1 VLAKTHLS
9 AGDYG
14 RGNDN
19 RNDVMITYGK
29 RATASSRL
37 RAISCILLAI
47 SAGLVVFTGITS
59 SRAINPRG
67 SASLLGAVA
76 SAKAAEH
83 YGVQIGTVS
92 VDGPTPTPFPC
103 PLCWFARTRSENF
116 DYLTPPQLPGG
127 WLATNALGPPPL
139 WVTSNSGLPTPP
151 ADTAPNALFI
161 DDPADVS
168 DKRLDGWFVSFFEDC
183 CVLLTFRHNFN
194 LEASDLDP
202 NVGFD
207 GGVLELS
214 TDNGNTF
221 QDIIAAGG
229 GFVSGGYNRTIA
241 TDRGSPIAGRQA
253 WSGNSNGFI
262 TTVVGLPEGSLQGRL
277 RWRMASDS
285 SGGNEGWRVDSL
297 YMTWCEGMG
306 TPCPTPTPRRG
317 STPTP
322 RSRPTPPPHP

>member
-1 VLAKTHLS
+1 MII
-9 AGDYG
+9 
-14 RGNDN
+14 N
-19 RNDVMITYGK
+19 RK

-37 RAISCILLAI
+37 RAVSCLLFTI
-47 SAGLVVFTGITS
+47 SAALVVLAGIAS
-59 SRAINPRG
+59 SRAINQGG
-67 SASLLGAVA
+67 SASPLGAVA
-76 SAKAAEH
+76 SAKAAD
-83 YGVQIGTVS
+83 GVQIGRVS
-92 VDGPTPTPFPC
+92 VDGPTPTPQPC
-103 PLCWFARTRSENF
+103 PLCWIPRTRTENF
-116 DYLTPPQLPGG
+116 DGLTPPVLPGG

-139 WVTSNSGLPTPP
+139 WVTSNSGLPIPP
-151 ADTAPNALFI
+151 ADSPPNALFI
-161 DDPADVS
+161 DDPAVVS

-194 LEASDLDP
+194 LAASDLDP

-229 GFVSGGYNRTIA
+229 GFISGGYNRTIA

-262 TTVVGLPEGSLQGRL
+262 TTVVGLNGAQLQGRL
-277 RWRMASDS
+277 RWRMASDN
-285 SGGNEGWRVDSL
+285 SGDNEGWRVDSL

-306 TPCPTPTPRRG
+306 TPCPTPTPWRP

>member
-1 VLAKTHLS
+1 
-9 AGDYG
+9 
-14 RGNDN
+14 
-19 RNDVMITYGK
+19 MIANQK
-29 RATASSRL
+29 PIAASSRL
-37 RAISCILLAI
+37 RTALCVFLLIAAGIAVVAAI
-47 SAGLVVFTGITS
+47 
-59 SRAINPRG
+59 G
-67 SASLLGAVA
+67 SARDLNQPRLPLSEPPDRQIARR
-76 SAKAAEH
+76 SA
-83 YGVQIGTVS
+83 
-92 VDGPTPTPFPC
+92 DGPTPTPFPC
-103 PLCWFARTRSENF
+103 PPCWQQLGFSANF
-116 DYLTPPQLPGG
+116 DAVMPPALPQG

-139 WVTSNSGLPTPP
+139 WVTSNSGVPMPP

-161 DDPADVS
+161 DDPAVVS
-168 DKRLDGWFVSFFEDC
+168 DKRLDGWFLNFFEDC

-214 TDNGNTF
+214 TDGGNTF
-221 QDIIAAGG
+221 QDILADGG

-262 TTVVGLPEGSLQGRL
+262 TTVVGLPAAGLQGRL
-277 RWRMASDS
+277 RWRMASDN

-317 STPTP
+317 STP
-322 RSRPTPPPHP
+322 

>member
-1 VLAKTHLS
+1 MSEQTDWQIARRS
-9 AGDYG
+9 A
-14 RGNDN
+14 
-19 RNDVMITYGK
+19 
-29 RATASSRL
+29 
-37 RAISCILLAI
+37 
-47 SAGLVVFTGITS
+47 
-59 SRAINPRG
+59 
-67 SASLLGAVA
+67 
-76 SAKAAEH
+76 
-83 YGVQIGTVS
+83 
-92 VDGPTPTPFPC
+92 DGPTPTPFPC
-103 PLCWFARTRSENF
+103 PLCWFARTRTENF
-116 DYLTPPQLPGG
+116 DLVTPPQLPPD

-139 WVTSNSGLPTPP
+139 WVTSNSGLPMPP

-161 DDPADVS
+161 DDPAVVS

-202 NVGFD
+202 TVGFD

-214 TDNGNTF
+214 TDGGNTF
-221 QDIIAAGG
+221 QDIVAAGG

-262 TTVVGLPEGSLQGRL
+262 TTVVGLPAGSLQGRL
-277 RWRMASDS
+277 RWRMASDN
-285 SGGNEGWRVDSL
+285 SGGNQGWRVDSL

-306 TPCPTPTPRRG
+306 TPCPTPTPRPR

-322 RSRPTPPPHP
+322 RSRPTPLPHP

>member
-1 VLAKTHLS
+1 MT
-9 AGDYG
+9 
-14 RGNDN
+14 RGEW
-19 RNDVMITYGK
+19 
-29 RATASSRL
+29 
-37 RAISCILLAI
+37 
-47 SAGLVVFTGITS
+47 TS
-59 SRAINPRG
+59 V
-67 SASLLGAVA
+67 AVA
-76 SAKAAEH
+76 
-83 YGVQIGTVS
+83 
-92 VDGPTPTPFPC
+92 GPTPTPFPC
-103 PLCWFARTRSENF
+103 PLCWFARTRTENF
-116 DYLTPPQLPGG
+116 DALTPPQLPGG

-139 WVTSNSGLPTPP
+139 WVTSNSGLPMPP

-161 DDPADVS
+161 DDPAVVS

-202 NVGFD
+202 NLGFD

-214 TDNGNTF
+214 TDGGNTF
-221 QDIIAAGG
+221 QDILAAGG

-262 TTVVGLPEGSLQGRL
+262 TTVVGLPAAGLQGRL
-277 RWRMASDS
+277 RWRMASDN

>member
-1 VLAKTHLS
+1 
-9 AGDYG
+9 
-14 RGNDN
+14 
-19 RNDVMITYGK
+19 MISNPNGTTG
-29 RATASSRL
+29 SSRL
-37 RAISCILLAI
+37 RRLLGCFLIVAAGIAVVGAIE
-47 SAGLVVFTGITS
+47 S
-59 SRAINPRG
+59 SRDPARTESN
-67 SASLLGAVA
+67 SAEDDARRMDILAVA
-76 SAKAAEH
+76 
-83 YGVQIGTVS
+83 
-92 VDGPTPTPFPC
+92 GPTPTPFPC
-103 PLCWFARTRSENF
+103 PLCWFARTRTENF
-116 DYLTPPQLPGG
+116 DGLKPPQLPGG

-139 WVTSNSGLPTPP
+139 WVTSNSGLPMPP

-161 DDPADVS
+161 DDPAVVS

-214 TDNGNTF
+214 TDGGNTF
-221 QDIIAAGG
+221 QDILAAGG

-241 TDRGSPIAGRQA
+241 PDRGSPIAGRQA

-262 TTVVGLPEGSLQGRL
+262 TTVVGLPAAGLQGRL
-277 RWRMASDS
+277 RWRMASDN

-306 TPCPTPTPRRG
+306 TPCPTPTPQSR
-317 STPTP
+317 STPIP
-322 RSRPTPPPHP
+322 RSRPTPLPHP